1 MAGKCR
7 PSLLPK
13 TLENVMRS
21 NLSKTDK
28 ECIKA
33 VFDKHRPKGRWV
45 YDSCN
50 MEWSCSE
57 CFEAAHVGLGTKYGY
72 ILSDYCPNC
81 GATMMGGD
89 GNDG

>member
-33 VFDKHRPKGRWV
+33 VFDKHRPNGRWV
-45 YDSCN
+45 TDENGVTYCEKCRHIDDYASVHN
-50 MEWSCSE
+50 
-57 CFEAAHVGLGTKYGY
+57 
-72 ILSDYCPNC
+72 YCPNC
-81 GATMMGGD
+81 GVDMGG
-89 GNDG
+89 

>member
-33 VFDKHRPKGRWV
+33 VFDKHRPNGRWMV
-45 YDSCN
+45 ENEDSIR
-50 MEWSCSE
+50 CSE
-57 CFEAAHVGLGTKYGY
+57 CCFNRATIKMPM
-72 ILSDYCPNC
+72 DYCPLC
-81 GATMMGGD
+81 GADMGD
-89 GNDG
+89 E